1 MTPFATNYGTRLIKG
16 AKNGNV
22 MITMHY
28 FNHIRYAPQIS
39 NFTSITFR
47 NLVVGFKCFQ
57 IDAKKFRIII
67 EVIPLATPFRFPQIV
82 SILPMHSLE
91 NDLANIC

>member
-1 MTPFATNYGTRLIKG
+1 
-16 AKNGNV
+16 

-28 FNHIRYAPQIS
+28 FNYIRYAPQIS

-57 IDAKKFRIII
+57 IDAQKFLIII
-67 EVIPLATPFRFPQIV
+67 EVVLLATPFRLPQIV
-82 SILPMHSLE
+82 CVLPMHRLE
-91 NDLANIC
+91 NDLANTC

>member
-1 MTPFATNYGTRLIKG
+1 
-16 AKNGNV
+16 

-28 FNHIRYAPQIS
+28 FNLIRYAPQIS

-57 IDAKKFRIII
+57 IDAKKFLIII
-67 EVIPLATPFRFPQIV
+67 EVVLLATTFKLPQIV
-82 SILPMHSLE
+82 SILPMYSLE